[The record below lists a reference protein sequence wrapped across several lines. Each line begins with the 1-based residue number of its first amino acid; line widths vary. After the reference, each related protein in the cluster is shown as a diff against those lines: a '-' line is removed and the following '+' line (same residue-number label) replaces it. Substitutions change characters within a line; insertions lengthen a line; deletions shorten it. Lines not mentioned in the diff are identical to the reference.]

1 MESNSLDLYEESM
14 QRKKGE
20 IEGIRKYIRD
30 YLKYKA
36 KKTNASSPRGIFQK
50 SILKNIT
57 EFCRV

>member
-36 KKTNASSPRGIFQK
+36 KKTNASSPRGIF
-50 SILKNIT
+50 
-57 EFCRV
+57 